1 MKIAS
6 SSASFARMLA
16 RGELT
21 QLEWLDLC
29 ASELDLDGVLFDT
42 RHFART
48 DADYLA
54 QLKKTAVDLG
64 LAVAGLVAPDL
75 PSAGEA
81 PFEIALALGAP
92 IVVADAPP
100 AADDPA
106 AWSAFTAALKPAVN
120 VGKRLNVTVAVRNG
134 SSTLCASAADCKRL
148 AKDVDSAWLRFAT
161 DATAFGALDKIE
173 ELATKTVLAT
183 HAIEN
188 LETFARDD
196 DAEARRL
203 LDALRGFRGFVAVD
217 RGDADGERDT
227 FHRAIG
233 RLRGLLARI
242 ELETLA

>member
-1 MKIAS
+1 
-6 SSASFARMLA
+6 MLA

-81 PFEIALALGAP
+81 PFEMALALGAP

-106 AWSAFTAALKPAVN
+106 AWSTFAAALKPAVY

-134 SSTLCASAADCKRL
+134 PSTLCASAADCKRL
-148 AKDVDSAWLRFAT
+148 AKDIDSAWLRFAT
-161 DATAFGALDKIE
+161 DATAFGTLDKIE
-173 ELATKTVLAT
+173 ELVTKTVLAT

-217 RGDADGERDT
+217 RGDADGERDA

>member
-29 ASELDLDGVLFDT
+29 AAELELDGVLFDT

-64 LAVAGLVAPDL
+64 LTVAGLVAPDL

-81 PFEIALALGAP
+81 PLEMALALGAP
-92 IVVADAPP
+92 IVVADTPP
-100 AADDPA
+100 AAGDPA
-106 AWSAFTAALKPAVN
+106 AWSAFTAALKPAVAA
-120 VGKRLNVTVAVRNG
+120 GKRLNVTIAVRNG
-134 SSTLCASAADCKRL
+134 PSTLCASAADCKRL
-148 AKDVDSAWLRFAT
+148 AKDIDSAWLRFAT
-161 DATAFGALDKIE
+161 DATAFGVLDKIE
-173 ELATKTVLAT
+173 ELGTKTVLAT

-196 DAEARRL
+196 DPEARRL
-203 LDALRGFRGFVAVD
+203 LEGLRGFRGFVAVD
-217 RGDADGERDT
+217 RGDADGARDA

-233 RLRGLLARI
+233 RLRALLARI
-242 ELETLA
+242 ELKALA